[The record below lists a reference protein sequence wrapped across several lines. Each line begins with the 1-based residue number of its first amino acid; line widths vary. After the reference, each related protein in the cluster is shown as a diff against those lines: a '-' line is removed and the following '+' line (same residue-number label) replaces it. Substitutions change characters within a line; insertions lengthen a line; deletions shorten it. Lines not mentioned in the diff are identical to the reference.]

1 MQSLEKKRS
10 DQTSS
15 RFFYRWERLR
25 LTPYFRRIIDYGIP
39 LFLIVLIG
47 LFYFSKA
54 ENVEILKVS
63 WREFKENT
71 KNRPE
76 FLINFIKIKGANQP
90 LVNEIR
96 LLTGLDLPI
105 SSYDVN
111 LHELQNKIELMNAVK
126 NVNISIA
133 ENIIYIQVQPRIPAI
148 YWLNTNGLELLDP
161 DGVSMGI
168 VESGRPNLDLP
179 LIAGV
184 GASIAIDEALFIYS
198 NSNSF
203 SNEILGLVRIGERRW
218 NIILKNGRKIML
230 PADGLTK
237 VYKNLIRENKVKKLL
252 SVNFSLL
259 DLRNPNR
266 MMIRRQKDA
275 KEAVEIKLR
284 RLEEG
289 EI

>member
-10 DQTSS
+10 DPTPS

-63 WREFKENT
+63 WHEFNENT

-133 ENIIYIQVQPRIPAI
+133 ENIVYIQVQPREPAI

-218 NIILKNGRKIML
+218 DIILKNGRKIML
-230 PADGLTK
+230 PADELTK
-237 VYKNLIRENKVKKLL
+237 VYKNLIMENKVEKLL

-259 DLRNPNR
+259 DLRNPSR

>member
-1 MQSLEKKRS
+1 MQSLEKKRN
-10 DQTSS
+10 DQTPS

-133 ENIIYIQVQPRIPAI
+133 ENIIYIQVQPREPAI

-218 NIILKNGRKIML
+218 DIILKNGRKIML

>member
-10 DQTSS
+10 DPTPS

-25 LTPYFRRIIDYGIP
+25 LTPYFRHIVNYGIP
-39 LFLIVLIG
+39 LFLIGLIG

-54 ENVEILKVS
+54 ENVEVLKVS

-76 FLINFIKIKGANQP
+76 LLINFIKIKGANQA

-96 LLTGLDLPI
+96 SLAGLDLPI

-111 LHELQNKIELMNAVK
+111 LHELQNKIELMNVVK
-126 NVNISIA
+126 NVDLYIA
-133 ENIIYIQVQPRIPAI
+133 ENIIYIQVQPREPAI

-179 LIAGV
+179 LIAGT
-184 GASIAIDEALFIYS
+184 GASIAIDEAFFIYS
-198 NSNSF
+198 ISNSF
-203 SNEILGLVRIGERRW
+203 SDEILGLVRIGERRW
-218 NIILKNGRKIML
+218 DIILKNGRKIML
-230 PADGLTK
+230 PADELTK
-237 VYKNLIRENKVKKLL
+237 VYKNLIMENKVEKLL

-259 DLRNPNR
+259 DLRNPSR

-284 RLEEG
+284 RLEE
-289 EI
+289 EKI

>member
-1 MQSLEKKRS
+1 MQSLEKKRK
-10 DQTSS
+10 DPTPS

-25 LTPYFRRIIDYGIP
+25 LTPYFRYIFDYGIP
-39 LFLIVLIG
+39 LFLIGLIG

-54 ENVEILKVS
+54 ENVEVLKVS

-76 FLINFIKIKGANQP
+76 FLVNFIKIKGANQA

-96 LLTGLDLPI
+96 SLTGLDLPI
-105 SSYDVN
+105 SSYNVN
-111 LHELQNKIELMNAVK
+111 LHELQSKIELMNAVK
-126 NVNISIA
+126 NVDLYIA
-133 ENIIYIQVQPRIPAI
+133 ENIIYIQVQPREPAI

-179 LIAGV
+179 LIAGA
-184 GASIAIDEALFIYS
+184 GASIAIDEAFFIYS
-198 NSNSF
+198 ISNSF
-203 SNEILGLVRIGERRW
+203 SDEILGLVRIGERRW
-218 NIILKNGRKIML
+218 DVILKNGRKIML
-230 PADGLTK
+230 PADELTK
-237 VYKNLIRENKVKKLL
+237 VYKNLIMENKVKKLL

-284 RLEEG
+284 RLEE
-289 EI
+289 EKI

>member
-10 DQTSS
+10 DQTPS

-76 FLINFIKIKGANQP
+76 FLINFIKIKGVNQP

-105 SSYDVN
+105 SSYDLN

-133 ENIIYIQVQPRIPAI
+133 ENIVYIQVQPREPAI

-198 NSNSF
+198 NSDSF

-218 NIILKNGRKIML
+218 DIILKNERKIML
-230 PADGLTK
+230 PANELTK
-237 VYKNLIRENKVKKLL
+237 VYKNLIMENKVKKLL

>member
-1 MQSLEKKRS
+1 MQSLEKKRK
-10 DQTSS
+10 DPTPS

-25 LTPYFRRIIDYGIP
+25 LTPYFRYIFDYGIP
-39 LFLIVLIG
+39 LFLIGLIG

-54 ENVEILKVS
+54 ENVEVLKVS

-76 FLINFIKIKGANQP
+76 FLVNFVKIKGANQA

-96 LLTGLDLPI
+96 SLTGLDLPI
-105 SSYDVN
+105 SSYNVN
-111 LHELQNKIELMNAVK
+111 LHELQSKIELMNAVK
-126 NVNISIA
+126 NVDLYIA
-133 ENIIYIQVQPRIPAI
+133 KNIIYIQVQPREPAI

-179 LIAGV
+179 LIDGA
-184 GASIAIDEALFIYS
+184 GASIAIDEAFFIYS
-198 NSNSF
+198 ISNSF
-203 SNEILGLVRIGERRW
+203 SDEILGLVRIGERRW
-218 NIILKNGRKIML
+218 DIILKNGRKIML
-230 PADGLTK
+230 PADELTK
-237 VYKNLIRENKVKKLL
+237 VYKNLIMENKVKKLL
-252 SVNFSLL
+252 SVKFSLL

-266 MMIRRQKDA
+266 MMIRRQKDV

-284 RLEEG
+284 RLEE
-289 EI
+289 EKI

>member
-1 MQSLEKKRS
+1 MQSLEKKRK
-10 DQTSS
+10 DPTPS

-25 LTPYFRRIIDYGIP
+25 LTPYFRYIFDYGIP
-39 LFLIVLIG
+39 LFLIGLIG

-54 ENVEILKVS
+54 ENVEVLKVS

-76 FLINFIKIKGANQP
+76 FLVNFIKIKGANQA

-96 LLTGLDLPI
+96 SLTGLDLPI
-105 SSYDVN
+105 SSYNVN
-111 LHELQNKIELMNAVK
+111 LHELQSKIELMNAVK
-126 NVNISIA
+126 NVDLYIA
-133 ENIIYIQVQPRIPAI
+133 ENIIYIQVQPREPAI

-179 LIAGV
+179 LIAGA
-184 GASIAIDEALFIYS
+184 GASIAIDEAFFIYS
-198 NSNSF
+198 ISNSF
-203 SNEILGLVRIGERRW
+203 SDEILGLVRIGERRW
-218 NIILKNGRKIML
+218 DIILKNGRKIML
-230 PADGLTK
+230 PADELTK
-237 VYKNLIRENKVKKLL
+237 VYKNLIMENKVKKLL

-284 RLEEG
+284 RLEE
-289 EI
+289 EKI

>member
-1 MQSLEKKRS
+1 MQSLEKKRK
-10 DQTSS
+10 DPTPS

-25 LTPYFRRIIDYGIP
+25 LTPYFRYIFDYGIP
-39 LFLIVLIG
+39 LFLIGLIG

-54 ENVEILKVS
+54 ENVEVLKVS

-76 FLINFIKIKGANQP
+76 FLVNFIKIKGANQA

-96 LLTGLDLPI
+96 SLMGLDLPI
-105 SSYDVN
+105 SSYNVN
-111 LHELQNKIELMNAVK
+111 LHELQSKIELMNAVK
-126 NVNISIA
+126 NVDLYIA
-133 ENIIYIQVQPRIPAI
+133 ENIIYIQVQPREPAI

-179 LIAGV
+179 LIAGA
-184 GASIAIDEALFIYS
+184 GASIAIDEAFFIYS
-198 NSNSF
+198 ISNSF
-203 SNEILGLVRIGERRW
+203 SDEILGLVRIGERRW
-218 NIILKNGRKIML
+218 DIILKNGRKIML
-230 PADGLTK
+230 PADELTK
-237 VYKNLIRENKVKKLL
+237 VYKNLIMENKVKKLL

-284 RLEEG
+284 RLEE
-289 EI
+289 EKI

>member
-10 DQTSS
+10 DQTPS

-63 WREFKENT
+63 WHEFNENT

-133 ENIIYIQVQPRIPAI
+133 ENIVYIQVQPREPAI

-218 NIILKNGRKIML
+218 DIILKNGRKIML

>member
-1 MQSLEKKRS
+1 M
-10 DQTSS
+10 
-15 RFFYRWERLR
+15 
-25 LTPYFRRIIDYGIP
+25 IG
-39 LFLIVLIG
+39 LIG

-54 ENVEILKVS
+54 ENVEVLKVS

-76 FLINFIKIKGANQP
+76 FLVNFIKINGANQA

-96 LLTGLDLPI
+96 SLTGLDLPI
-105 SSYDVN
+105 SSYNVN
-111 LHELQNKIELMNAVK
+111 LHELQSKIELMNAVK
-126 NVNISIA
+126 NVDLYIA
-133 ENIIYIQVQPRIPAI
+133 ENIIYIQVQPREPAI
-148 YWLNTNGLELLDP
+148 YWLNTNGLELLDS

-179 LIAGV
+179 LIAGA
-184 GASIAIDEALFIYS
+184 GASIAIDEAFFIYS
-198 NSNSF
+198 ISNSF
-203 SNEILGLVRIGERRW
+203 SDEILGLVRIGERRW
-218 NIILKNGRKIML
+218 DIILKNGRKIML
-230 PADGLTK
+230 PADELTK
-237 VYKNLIRENKVKKLL
+237 VYKNLIMENKVKKLL

-284 RLEEG
+284 RLEE
-289 EI
+289 EKI

>member
-1 MQSLEKKRS
+1 MQSLEKKRK
-10 DQTSS
+10 DPTPS

-25 LTPYFRRIIDYGIP
+25 LTPYFRYIFDYGIP
-39 LFLIVLIG
+39 LFLIGLIG

-54 ENVEILKVS
+54 ENVEVLKVS

-76 FLINFIKIKGANQP
+76 FLVNFIKIKGANQA

-96 LLTGLDLPI
+96 SLTGLDLPI
-105 SSYDVN
+105 SSYNVN
-111 LHELQNKIELMNAVK
+111 LHELQSKIELMNAVK
-126 NVNISIA
+126 NVDLYIA
-133 ENIIYIQVQPRIPAI
+133 ENIIYIQVQPREPAI

-179 LIAGV
+179 LIAGD
-184 GASIAIDEALFIYS
+184 GASIAIDEAFFIYS
-198 NSNSF
+198 ISNSF
-203 SNEILGLVRIGERRW
+203 SDEILGLVRIGERRW
-218 NIILKNGRKIML
+218 DIILKNGRKIML
-230 PADGLTK
+230 PADELTK
-237 VYKNLIRENKVKKLL
+237 VYKNLIMENKVKKLL

-284 RLEEG
+284 RLEE
-289 EI
+289 EKI

>member
-10 DQTSS
+10 DQTPS

-133 ENIIYIQVQPRIPAI
+133 ENIVYIQVQPREPAI

-218 NIILKNGRKIML
+218 DIILKNGRKIML

>member
-1 MQSLEKKRS
+1 MRSLEKKRS
-10 DQTSS
+10 DPTPS

-25 LTPYFRRIIDYGIP
+25 LTPYFRHIVDYGIP
-39 LFLIVLIG
+39 LFLIGLIG

-54 ENVEILKVS
+54 ENVEVLKVS

-76 FLINFIKIKGANQP
+76 FLINFIKIKGANQA

-96 LLTGLDLPI
+96 SLTGLDLPI

-111 LHELQNKIELMNAVK
+111 LHELQNKIELMNVVK
-126 NVNISIA
+126 NVDLYIA
-133 ENIIYIQVQPRIPAI
+133 ENIIYIQVQPREPAI

-161 DGVSMGI
+161 DGVSLGI

-179 LIAGV
+179 LIAGT
-184 GASIAIDEALFIYS
+184 GASIAIDEAFFIYS
-198 NSNSF
+198 ISNSF
-203 SNEILGLVRIGERRW
+203 SDEILGLVRIGERRW
-218 NIILKNGRKIML
+218 DIILKNGRKIML
-230 PADGLTK
+230 PADELTK
-237 VYKNLIRENKVKKLL
+237 VYKNLIMENKVEKLL

-259 DLRNPNR
+259 DLRNPSR

-284 RLEEG
+284 RLEE
-289 EI
+289 EKI

>member
-1 MQSLEKKRS
+1 MQSLEKKRN
-10 DQTSS
+10 DQTPS

-63 WREFKENT
+63 WHEFNENT

-133 ENIIYIQVQPRIPAI
+133 ENIVYIQVQPREPAI

-218 NIILKNGRKIML
+218 DIILKNGRKIML

>member
-1 MQSLEKKRS
+1 MQSLEKKRK
-10 DQTSS
+10 DPTPS

-25 LTPYFRRIIDYGIP
+25 LTPYFRYIFDYGIP
-39 LFLIVLIG
+39 LFLIGLIG

-54 ENVEILKVS
+54 ENVEVLKVS

-76 FLINFIKIKGANQP
+76 FLVNFIKIKGANQA

-96 LLTGLDLPI
+96 SLTGLDLPI
-105 SSYDVN
+105 SSYNVN
-111 LHELQNKIELMNAVK
+111 LHELQSKIELMNAVK
-126 NVNISIA
+126 NVDLYIA
-133 ENIIYIQVQPRIPAI
+133 ENIIYIQVQPREPAI

-179 LIAGV
+179 LIAGA
-184 GASIAIDEALFIYS
+184 GASIAIDEAFFIYS
-198 NSNSF
+198 ISNSF
-203 SNEILGLVRIGERRW
+203 LDEILGLVRIGERRW
-218 NIILKNGRKIML
+218 DIILKNGRKIML
-230 PADGLTK
+230 PADELTK
-237 VYKNLIRENKVKKLL
+237 VYKNLIMENKVKKLL

-266 MMIRRQKDA
+266 MMIRRQKDV

-284 RLEEG
+284 RLEE
-289 EI
+289 EKI

>member
-1 MQSLEKKRS
+1 MQSLEKKRK
-10 DQTSS
+10 DPTPS

-25 LTPYFRRIIDYGIP
+25 LTPYFRHIFDYGIP
-39 LFLIVLIG
+39 LFLIGLIG

-54 ENVEILKVS
+54 ENVEVLKVS

-76 FLINFIKIKGANQP
+76 FLVNFIKIKGANQA

-96 LLTGLDLPI
+96 SLMGLDLPI
-105 SSYDVN
+105 SSYNVN
-111 LHELQNKIELMNAVK
+111 LHELQSKIELMNAVK
-126 NVNISIA
+126 NVDLYIA
-133 ENIIYIQVQPRIPAI
+133 ENIIYIQVQPREPAI

-179 LIAGV
+179 LIAGA
-184 GASIAIDEALFIYS
+184 GASIAIDEAFFIYS
-198 NSNSF
+198 ISNSF
-203 SNEILGLVRIGERRW
+203 SDEILGLVRIGERRW
-218 NIILKNGRKIML
+218 DIILKNGRKIML
-230 PADGLTK
+230 PADELTK
-237 VYKNLIRENKVKKLL
+237 VYKNLIMENKVKKLL

-266 MMIRRQKDA
+266 MMIRRQKDV

-284 RLEEG
+284 RLEE
-289 EI
+289 EKI

>member
-1 MQSLEKKRS
+1 MRSLEKKRS
-10 DQTSS
+10 DPTPS

-25 LTPYFRRIIDYGIP
+25 LTPYFRHIVNYGIP
-39 LFLIVLIG
+39 LFLIGLIG

-54 ENVEILKVS
+54 ENVEVLKVS

-76 FLINFIKIKGANQP
+76 FLINFIKIKGANQG

-96 LLTGLDLPI
+96 SLTGLDLPI

-111 LHELQNKIELMNAVK
+111 LHELQNKIELMNVVK
-126 NVNISIA
+126 NVDLYIA
-133 ENIIYIQVQPRIPAI
+133 ENIIYIQVQPREPAI

-161 DGVSMGI
+161 DGVSLGI

-179 LIAGV
+179 LIAGT
-184 GASIAIDEALFIYS
+184 GASIAIDEAFFIYS
-198 NSNSF
+198 ISNSF
-203 SNEILGLVRIGERRW
+203 SDEILGLVRIGERRW
-218 NIILKNGRKIML
+218 DIILKNGRKIML
-230 PADGLTK
+230 PADELTK
-237 VYKNLIRENKVKKLL
+237 VYKNLIMENKVEKLL

-259 DLRNPNR
+259 DLRNPSR

-284 RLEEG
+284 RLEKEK
-289 EI
+289 I

>member
-10 DQTSS
+10 DQTPS

-63 WREFKENT
+63 WHEFNENT

-133 ENIIYIQVQPRIPAI
+133 ENIIYIQVQPREPAI

-218 NIILKNGRKIML
+218 DIILKNGRKIML

>member
-1 MQSLEKKRS
+1 MRSLEKKRS
-10 DQTSS
+10 DPTPS

-25 LTPYFRRIIDYGIP
+25 LTPYFRHIVDYGIP
-39 LFLIVLIG
+39 LFLIGLIG

-54 ENVEILKVS
+54 ENVEVLKVS

-76 FLINFIKIKGANQP
+76 FLINFIKIKGANQA

-96 LLTGLDLPI
+96 SLAGLDLPI

-111 LHELQNKIELMNAVK
+111 LHELQNKIELMNVVK
-126 NVNISIA
+126 NVDLYIA
-133 ENIIYIQVQPRIPAI
+133 ENIIYIQVQPREPAI

-161 DGVSMGI
+161 DGVSLGI

-179 LIAGV
+179 LIAGT
-184 GASIAIDEALFIYS
+184 GASIAIDEAFFIYS
-198 NSNSF
+198 ISNSF
-203 SNEILGLVRIGERRW
+203 SDEILGLVRIGERRW
-218 NIILKNGRKIML
+218 DIILKNGRKIML
-230 PADGLTK
+230 PADELTK
-237 VYKNLIRENKVKKLL
+237 VYKNLIMENKVEKLL

-259 DLRNPNR
+259 DLRNPSR

-284 RLEEG
+284 RLEE
-289 EI
+289 EKI

>member
-1 MQSLEKKRS
+1 MQSLEKKRK
-10 DQTSS
+10 DPTPS

-25 LTPYFRRIIDYGIP
+25 LTPYFRHIFDYGTP
-39 LFLIVLIG
+39 LFLIGLIG

-54 ENVEILKVS
+54 ENVEVLKVS

-76 FLINFIKIKGANQP
+76 FLVNFIKIKGANQV

-96 LLTGLDLPI
+96 SLMGLDLPI
-105 SSYDVN
+105 SSYNVN
-111 LHELQNKIELMNAVK
+111 LHELQSKIESMNAVK
-126 NVNISIA
+126 NVDLYIA
-133 ENIIYIQVQPRIPAI
+133 ENIIYIQVQPREPAI
-148 YWLNTNGLELLDP
+148 YWLNTNGLELLDS

-179 LIAGV
+179 LIAGD
-184 GASIAIDEALFIYS
+184 GASIAIDEAFFIYS
-198 NSNSF
+198 ISNSF
-203 SNEILGLVRIGERRW
+203 SDEILGLVRIGERRW
-218 NIILKNGRKIML
+218 DIILKNGRKIML
-230 PADGLTK
+230 PADELTK
-237 VYKNLIRENKVKKLL
+237 VYKNLIMENKVKKLL

-266 MMIRRQKDA
+266 MMIRRQKDV

-284 RLEEG
+284 RLEE
-289 EI
+289 EKI

>member
-1 MQSLEKKRS
+1 MQSLEKKRK
-10 DQTSS
+10 DPTPS

-25 LTPYFRRIIDYGIP
+25 LTPYFRYIFDYGIP
-39 LFLIVLIG
+39 LFLIGLIG

-54 ENVEILKVS
+54 ENVEVLKVS

-76 FLINFIKIKGANQP
+76 FLVNFIKIKGANQA

-96 LLTGLDLPI
+96 SLTGLDLPI
-105 SSYDVN
+105 SSYNVN
-111 LHELQNKIELMNAVK
+111 LHELQSKIELMNAVK
-126 NVNISIA
+126 NVDLYIA
-133 ENIIYIQVQPRIPAI
+133 KNIIYIQVQPREPAI

-179 LIAGV
+179 LIAGA
-184 GASIAIDEALFIYS
+184 GAPNAIDEAFFIYS
-198 NSNSF
+198 ISNSF
-203 SNEILGLVRIGERRW
+203 SDEILGLVRIGERRW
-218 NIILKNGRKIML
+218 DIILKNGRKIML
-230 PADGLTK
+230 PADELTK
-237 VYKNLIRENKVKKLL
+237 VYKNLIMENKVKKLL

-284 RLEEG
+284 RLEE
-289 EI
+289 EKI

>member
-10 DQTSS
+10 DQTPS

-63 WREFKENT
+63 WHEFNENT

-133 ENIIYIQVQPRIPAI
+133 ENIVYIQVQPREPAI

-168 VESGRPNLDLP
+168 VESDRPNLDLP

-218 NIILKNGRKIML
+218 DIILKNGRKIML

>member
-10 DQTSS
+10 DQTPS

-76 FLINFIKIKGANQP
+76 FLINFIKIKGVNQT
-90 LVNEIR
+90 LENEIR
-96 LLTGLDLPI
+96 SLTGLDLPI

-133 ENIIYIQVQPRIPAI
+133 ENIIYIQVQPREPAI

-218 NIILKNGRKIML
+218 DIILKNGRKIML

>member
-1 MQSLEKKRS
+1 MQSLEKKRK
-10 DQTSS
+10 DPTPS

-25 LTPYFRRIIDYGIP
+25 LTPSFRHIFDYGIP
-39 LFLIVLIG
+39 LFVIGLIG
-47 LFYFSKA
+47 LFYFSKV
-54 ENVEILKVS
+54 ENVEVLKVS

-76 FLINFIKIKGANQP
+76 FLVNFIKIKGANQA

-96 LLTGLDLPI
+96 SLTGLDLPI
-105 SSYDVN
+105 SSYNVN
-111 LHELQNKIELMNAVK
+111 LHELQSKIELMNAVK
-126 NVNISIA
+126 NVDLYIA
-133 ENIIYIQVQPRIPAI
+133 KNIIYIQVQPREPAI

-179 LIAGV
+179 LIAGA
-184 GASIAIDEALFIYS
+184 GAPNAIDEAFFIYS
-198 NSNSF
+198 ISNSF
-203 SNEILGLVRIGERRW
+203 SDEILGLVRIGERRW
-218 NIILKNGRKIML
+218 DVILKNGRKIML
-230 PADGLTK
+230 PADELTK
-237 VYKNLIRENKVKKLL
+237 VYKNLIMENKVKKLL
-252 SVNFSLL
+252 SVNFNLL

-284 RLEEG
+284 RLEE
-289 EI
+289 EKI

>member
-10 DQTSS
+10 DQTPS

-133 ENIIYIQVQPRIPAI
+133 ENIIYIQVQPREPAI

-218 NIILKNGRKIML
+218 DIILKNGRKIML

-275 KEAVEIKLR
+275 KEAVEINLR

>member
-1 MQSLEKKRS
+1 MRSLEKKRS
-10 DQTSS
+10 DPTPS

-25 LTPYFRRIIDYGIP
+25 LTPYFRHIVDYGIP
-39 LFLIVLIG
+39 LFLIGLIG

-54 ENVEILKVS
+54 ENVEVLKVS

-76 FLINFIKIKGANQP
+76 LLINFIKIKGANQA

-96 LLTGLDLPI
+96 SLTGLDLPI

-111 LHELQNKIELMNAVK
+111 LHELQNKIELMNVVK
-126 NVNISIA
+126 NVDLYIA
-133 ENIIYIQVQPRIPAI
+133 ENIIYIQVQPREPAI

-161 DGVSMGI
+161 DGVSLGI

-179 LIAGV
+179 LIAGT
-184 GASIAIDEALFIYS
+184 GASIAIDEAFFIYS
-198 NSNSF
+198 ISNSF
-203 SNEILGLVRIGERRW
+203 SDEILGLVRIGERRW
-218 NIILKNGRKIML
+218 DIILKNGRKIML
-230 PADGLTK
+230 PADELTK
-237 VYKNLIRENKVKKLL
+237 VYKNLIMENKVEKLL

-259 DLRNPNR
+259 DLRNPSR

-284 RLEEG
+284 RLEE
-289 EI
+289 EKI

>member
-10 DQTSS
+10 DQTPS

-76 FLINFIKIKGANQP
+76 FLINFIKIKGVNQP

-105 SSYDVN
+105 SSYDLN

-133 ENIIYIQVQPRIPAI
+133 ENIVYIQVQPREPAI

-218 NIILKNGRKIML
+218 DIILKNGRKIML

>member
-10 DQTSS
+10 DQTPS

-133 ENIIYIQVQPRIPAI
+133 ENIIYIQVQPREPAI

-218 NIILKNGRKIML
+218 DIILKNGRKIML

>member
-1 MQSLEKKRS
+1 MQSLEKKRK
-10 DQTSS
+10 DPTPS

-25 LTPYFRRIIDYGIP
+25 LTPYFRYIFDYGIP
-39 LFLIVLIG
+39 LFLIGLIG

-54 ENVEILKVS
+54 ENVEVLKVS

-126 NVNISIA
+126 NVDLYIA
-133 ENIIYIQVQPRIPAI
+133 ENIIYIQVQPREPAI

-179 LIAGV
+179 LIAGA
-184 GASIAIDEALFIYS
+184 GASIAIDEAFFIYS
-198 NSNSF
+198 ISNSF
-203 SNEILGLVRIGERRW
+203 SDEILGLVRIGERRW
-218 NIILKNGRKIML
+218 DIILKNERKIML
-230 PADGLTK
+230 PADELTK
-237 VYKNLIRENKVKKLL
+237 VYKNLIMENKVKKLL

-284 RLEEG
+284 RLEE
-289 EI
+289 EKI

>member
-1 MQSLEKKRS
+1 MQSLEKKRK
-10 DQTSS
+10 DPTPS

-25 LTPYFRRIIDYGIP
+25 LTPYFRYIFDYGIP
-39 LFLIVLIG
+39 LFLIGLIG

-54 ENVEILKVS
+54 ENVEVLKVS

-76 FLINFIKIKGANQP
+76 FLVNFIKIKGANQA

-96 LLTGLDLPI
+96 SLTGLDLPI
-105 SSYDVN
+105 SSYNVN
-111 LHELQNKIELMNAVK
+111 LHELQSKIKLMNAVK
-126 NVNISIA
+126 NVDLYIA
-133 ENIIYIQVQPRIPAI
+133 ENIIYIQVQPREPAI

-179 LIAGV
+179 LIAGA
-184 GASIAIDEALFIYS
+184 GASIAIDEAFFIYS
-198 NSNSF
+198 ISNSF
-203 SNEILGLVRIGERRW
+203 SDEILGLVRIGERRW
-218 NIILKNGRKIML
+218 DIILKNGRKIML
-230 PADGLTK
+230 PADELTK
-237 VYKNLIRENKVKKLL
+237 VYKNLIMENKVKKLL

-284 RLEEG
+284 RLEE
-289 EI
+289 EKI

>member
-10 DQTSS
+10 DQTPS

-63 WREFKENT
+63 WHEFNENT

-133 ENIIYIQVQPRIPAI
+133 ENIVYIQVQPREPAI

-218 NIILKNGRKIML
+218 DIILKNGRKIML

-259 DLRNPNR
+259 DLRNPSR
-266 MMIRRQKDA
+266 IMIRRQKDA

>member
-1 MQSLEKKRS
+1 MQSLEKKRK
-10 DQTSS
+10 DPTPS

-25 LTPYFRRIIDYGIP
+25 LTPYFRYIFDYGIP
-39 LFLIVLIG
+39 LFLIGLIG

-54 ENVEILKVS
+54 ENVEVLKVS

-76 FLINFIKIKGANQP
+76 FLVNFIKIKGANQA

-96 LLTGLDLPI
+96 SLTGLDLPI
-105 SSYDVN
+105 SSYNVN
-111 LHELQNKIELMNAVK
+111 LHELQSKIELMNAVK
-126 NVNISIA
+126 NVDLYIA
-133 ENIIYIQVQPRIPAI
+133 ENIIYIQVQPREPAI

-179 LIAGV
+179 LIAGA
-184 GASIAIDEALFIYS
+184 GASIAIDEAFFIYS
-198 NSNSF
+198 ISNSF
-203 SNEILGLVRIGERRW
+203 SDEILGLVRIGERRW
-218 NIILKNGRKIML
+218 DIILKNGRKIML
-230 PADGLTK
+230 PADELTK
-237 VYKNLIRENKVKKLL
+237 VYKNLIMENKVKKLL

-266 MMIRRQKDA
+266 MMIRRQRDA

-284 RLEEG
+284 RLEE
-289 EI
+289 EKI

>member
-1 MQSLEKKRS
+1 MRSLEKKRS
-10 DQTSS
+10 DPTPS

-25 LTPYFRRIIDYGIP
+25 LTPYFRHIVDYGIP
-39 LFLIVLIG
+39 LFLIGLIG
-47 LFYFSKA
+47 LFYFSKS
-54 ENVEILKVS
+54 ENVEVLKVS

-76 FLINFIKIKGANQP
+76 LLINFIKIKGANQG

-96 LLTGLDLPI
+96 SLTGLDLPI

-111 LHELQNKIELMNAVK
+111 LHELQNKIELMNVVK
-126 NVNISIA
+126 NVDLYIA
-133 ENIIYIQVQPRIPAI
+133 ENIIYIQVQPREPAI

-179 LIAGV
+179 LIAGT
-184 GASIAIDEALFIYS
+184 GASIAIDEAFFIYS
-198 NSNSF
+198 ISNSF
-203 SNEILGLVRIGERRW
+203 SDEILGLVRIGERRW
-218 NIILKNGRKIML
+218 DIILKNGRKIML
-230 PADGLTK
+230 PADELTK
-237 VYKNLIRENKVKKLL
+237 VYKNLIMENKVEKLL

-259 DLRNPNR
+259 DLRNPSR

-284 RLEEG
+284 RLEE
-289 EI
+289 EKI

>member
-10 DQTSS
+10 DPTPS

-25 LTPYFRRIIDYGIP
+25 LTPYFRHIVDYGIP
-39 LFLIVLIG
+39 LFLIGLIG

-54 ENVEILKVS
+54 ENVEVLKVS

-76 FLINFIKIKGANQP
+76 FLINFIKIKGANQA

-96 LLTGLDLPI
+96 SLTGLDLPI

-133 ENIIYIQVQPRIPAI
+133 ENIVYIQVQPREPAI

-179 LIAGV
+179 LIAGT
-184 GASIAIDEALFIYS
+184 GASIAIDEAFFIYS
-198 NSNSF
+198 ISNSF
-203 SNEILGLVRIGERRW
+203 SDEILGLVRIGERRW
-218 NIILKNGRKIML
+218 DIILKNGRKIML

>member
-1 MQSLEKKRS
+1 MQSLEKKRK
-10 DQTSS
+10 DPTPS

-25 LTPYFRRIIDYGIP
+25 LTPYFRYIFDYGIP
-39 LFLIVLIG
+39 LFLIGLIG

-54 ENVEILKVS
+54 ENVEVLKVS

-105 SSYDVN
+105 SSYDVK

-126 NVNISIA
+126 NVDLYIA
-133 ENIIYIQVQPRIPAI
+133 KNIIYIQVQPREPAI

-179 LIAGV
+179 LIAGA
-184 GASIAIDEALFIYS
+184 GASIAIDEAFFIYS
-198 NSNSF
+198 ISNSF
-203 SNEILGLVRIGERRW
+203 SDEILGLVRIGERRW
-218 NIILKNGRKIML
+218 DIILKNGRKIML
-230 PADGLTK
+230 PADELTK
-237 VYKNLIRENKVKKLL
+237 VYKNLIMENKVKKLL

-266 MMIRRQKDA
+266 MMIRRQKDV

-284 RLEEG
+284 RLEE
-289 EI
+289 EKI

>member
-1 MQSLEKKRS
+1 MRSLEKKRS
-10 DQTSS
+10 DPTPS

-25 LTPYFRRIIDYGIP
+25 LTPYFRHIVDYGIP
-39 LFLIVLIG
+39 LFLIGLIG

-54 ENVEILKVS
+54 ENVEVLKVS

-76 FLINFIKIKGANQP
+76 LLINFIKIKGANQA

-96 LLTGLDLPI
+96 SLAGLDLPI

-111 LHELQNKIELMNAVK
+111 LHELQNKIELMNVVK
-126 NVNISIA
+126 NVDLYIA
-133 ENIIYIQVQPRIPAI
+133 ENIIYIQVQPREPAI

-179 LIAGV
+179 LIAGT
-184 GASIAIDEALFIYS
+184 GASIAIDEAFFIYS
-198 NSNSF
+198 ISNSF
-203 SNEILGLVRIGERRW
+203 SDEILGLVRIGERRW
-218 NIILKNGRKIML
+218 DIILKNGRKIML
-230 PADGLTK
+230 PADELTK
-237 VYKNLIRENKVKKLL
+237 VYKNLIMENKVEKLL

-259 DLRNPNR
+259 DLRNPSR

-284 RLEEG
+284 RLEE
-289 EI
+289 EKI

>member
-10 DQTSS
+10 DQTPS

-76 FLINFIKIKGANQP
+76 FLINFIKVKGANQP

-133 ENIIYIQVQPRIPAI
+133 ENIIYIQVQPREPAI

-218 NIILKNGRKIML
+218 DIILKNGRKIML